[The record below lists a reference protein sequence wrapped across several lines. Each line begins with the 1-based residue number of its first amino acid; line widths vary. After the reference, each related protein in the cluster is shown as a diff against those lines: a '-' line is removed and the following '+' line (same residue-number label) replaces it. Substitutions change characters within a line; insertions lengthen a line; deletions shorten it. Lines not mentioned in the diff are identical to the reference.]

1 MDRLIKIF
9 HTCGAVRR
17 GDFVL
22 KSGKRSDLY
31 LDVKKVSLFQTGLL
45 LLTES
50 LYAHLLNRFSPLP
63 HLAGK
68 AEGVNNLL
76 GGLLFLTA
84 QNNEEPPLHSL
95 LLRPQAKAHGV
106 DPGSGILTSADLTV
120 RHAWVVLEDV
130 TTTGHSA
137 LEVVRLLRS
146 HNQDVWAVVAVVDR
160 QEGADVTLAEAGVD
174 FRPLLT
180 RQDLLGE

>member
-1 MDRLIKIF
+1 MDPLIQLF
-9 HTCGAVRR
+9 HARGAVRR

-22 KSGKRSDLY
+22 KSGKRSDFY
-31 LDVKKVSLFQTGLL
+31 VDVKKLSLCQDGLSRLTFALSGLL
-45 LLTES
+45 HNLFGF
-50 LYAHLLNRFSPLP
+50 HRP

-76 GGLLFLTA
+76 GALLFHAPPLH
-84 QNNEEPPLHSL
+84 PPLHSL

-106 DPGSGILTSADLTV
+106 DPGSSILTSANLSE
-120 RHAWVVLEDV
+120 RHTWVVIEDV

-137 LEVVRLLRS
+137 LEVVDLLRS
-146 HNQDVWAVVAVVDR
+146 HNQDVRAVVAVVDR
-160 QEGADVTLAEAGVD
+160 QEGASTTLAEAGVD

>member
-1 MDRLIKIF
+1 MDPLIQLF
-9 HTCGAVRR
+9 HARGAVRR

-31 LDVKKVSLFQTGLL
+31 VDVKKLSLCQDWSARALRKLPYLAHLHESLFGF
-45 LLTES
+45 
-50 LYAHLLNRFSPLP
+50 HRP

-76 GGLLFLTA
+76 GGPSVPRTA
-84 QNNEEPPLHSL
+84 NEDPPLHSL

-106 DPGSGILTSADLTV
+106 DPGSSILTSANLSE
-120 RHAWVVLEDV
+120 RHTWVVIEDV

-137 LEVVRLLRS
+137 LEVVRSSPLPQSGRS
-146 HNQDVWAVVAVVDR
+146 GR
-160 QEGADVTLAEAGVD
+160 GRRG
-174 FRPLLT
+174 RSSG
-180 RQDLLGE
+180 RG